1 MTKELNIGLIGLG
14 YIGKIHSIAYRD
26 VPLVYGNPPVTAKLA
41 AVLRSQL
48 RTEAEAMS
56 SYALATTDPAE
67 FYAQALDVVD
77 VCSPNC
83 LHREHVEPALRAGM
97 AVYCEKPLAD
107 TLGDARAMADLAAQT
122 GALTQV
128 AFVLRYLP
136 AIRQMKALIE
146 GGEIGEVFHFRT
158 HMFHG
163 SYIDPERPISWRL
176 RCADSGGG
184 AFMDLGAHLVDL
196 THYLLGEV
204 ATVRAVTRTFVCERC
219 VLRGSEERQTVDV
232 DDWTLCTVELK
243 SGAVG
248 VLEATRV
255 AAGARDATKF
265 DVYGSKGALRFAISD
280 PDYVEVF
287 DPGQEQWIKGPMA
300 LAPLQ
305 GERPV
310 NQVWPGGKYSQ
321 GTMTNAHLAA
331 TYDFMLNVAE
341 GKPSQVDF
349 QAGLAA
355 QEVVAAA
362 YTSAEHG
369 GEVIRLPL

>member
-1 MTKELNIGLIGLG
+1 MTRELRIGSIGLG
-14 YIGKIHSIAYRD
+14 YIGRVHTIAYQD
-26 VPLVYGNPPVTAKLA
+26 IPLVFEKSPVTARLA
-41 AVLRSQL
+41 VVLRSQL
-48 RTEAEAMS
+48 RTNEEAMS
-56 SYALATTDPAE
+56 LFALATTDLAE
-67 FYAQALDVVD
+67 FYAQSLDLVD

-83 LHREHVEPALRAGM
+83 LHREHVEPALRAGT
-97 AVYCEKPLAD
+97 AVYCEKPLAA

-122 GALTQV
+122 GTLTQV

-136 AIRQMKALIE
+136 AVRQMKALIE
-146 GGEIGEVFHFRT
+146 AGEIGEVFHFRA
-158 HMFHG
+158 HLLHG
-163 SYIDPERPISWRL
+163 SYVDTERPMSWRL
-176 RCADSGGG
+176 RCAESGGG

-204 ATVRAVTRTFVCERC
+204 ATVRAITRTFVCQRC
-219 VLRGSEERQTVDV
+219 AVRGTEEREVVDV

-243 SGAVG
+243 RGAVG

-255 AAGARDATKF
+255 AAGARDATAF

-287 DPGQEQWIKGPMA
+287 HPSREQWIKGPMS
-300 LAPLQ
+300 LPPPE
-305 GERPV
+305 GERAIGEI
-310 NQVWPGGKYSQ
+310 WPGGKYSQ

-331 TYDFMLNVAE
+331 AYDFLLNVAE
-341 GKPSQVDF
+341 GKPSRTDF

-355 QEVVAAA
+355 QEVVTAA

-369 GEVIRLPL
+369 GELIRLPL

>member
-1 MTKELNIGLIGLG
+1 MTKELNVGLIGLG
-14 YIGKIHSIAYRD
+14 YIGKIHTIAYRD
-26 VPLVYGNPPVTAKLA
+26 VPLVYGKAPVMANLA

-48 RTEAEAMS
+48 GTESEAMS

-67 FYAQALDVVD
+67 FFAQPLDIVD

-83 LHREHVEPALRAGM
+83 LHRQHVEPALRAGM

-122 GALTQV
+122 GASTQI

-146 GGEIGEVFHFRT
+146 AGEIGEVFHFRA
-158 HMFHG
+158 HLFHG
-163 SYIDPERPISWRL
+163 SYVDPERPMSWRL

-219 VLRGSEERQTVDV
+219 VLRGSEERQPVDV
-232 DDWTLCTVELK
+232 DDWTLCTVELN

-255 AAGARDATKF
+255 AAGARDATEF

-280 PDYVEVF
+280 PDYVEIF
-287 DPGQEQWIKGPMA
+287 DPRREQWIRGPVP

-305 GERPV
+305 GERPP

-331 TYDFMLNVAE
+331 AYDFMLNVAE
-341 GKPSQVDF
+341 GKPSQADF

-355 QEVVAAA
+355 QEVVTAA
-362 YTSAEHG
+362 YVSAEHG